1 MVHLI
6 LPPIWG
12 FRHPLLSLAR
22 LKGYLQGHGIRT
34 TCHDWNLEY
43 HYDKI
48 ARLSKD
54 EVKLGIDSLR
64 RVMKTESSMEAE
76 RKRAA
81 KLWALKNLRA
91 VMAEIPRYAPFE
103 TNTLINEYLSGGVD
117 GPDDEELTKDARIP
131 EFLDEQIERE
141 VELGHFRD
149 GDLFGLS
156 MVAYFQVPAGLL
168 LIRRLRKRFPAS
180 VIVAG
185 GTAFNHIRSAD
196 LDELAALAGLDHI
209 VQGPGEA
216 SLHSIC
222 ESSRM
227 GTEQPDEPR
236 VSSNAGL
243 LFDDFD
249 LDRYMDPVRCLPYQI
264 YRHCYWRKCHYCN
277 FRDPWAAK
285 DRADI
290 DCVVED
296 IAGLTTTYR
305 ARSISLLDNAVPGA
319 KLQRLARGLVDRK
332 LEVAWDATI
341 RPDHQML
348 DLDWSLIRESGCT
361 SVDVGLESGSE
372 RILKQMNRGTARG
385 DVEALFERI
394 SAAGIR
400 ANVNVMLGFPGET
413 RADADETMEMLEAI
427 SAHAHHVA
435 PAGFQLA
442 KGSAIYDEPGKYGLT
457 LLAEEKFC
465 FTGIVE
471 FVHEEDHDAKRAL
484 TAEMEKR
491 AIDRFLYQRGFKLP
505 RRKT

>member
-12 FRHPLLSLAR
+12 FRHPSLSLAR
-22 LKGYLQGHGIRT
+22 LKGHLQDHGIRA

-48 ARLSKD
+48 AGLSKD
-54 EVKLGIDSLR
+54 KAKLGIESLR
-64 RVMKTESSMEAE
+64 RVMKAESSMEAE
-76 RKRAA
+76 RKRAV
-81 KLWALKNLRA
+81 KLWAMKNLRA

-103 TNTLINEYLSGGVD
+103 TNTLINECLASGPD
-117 GPDDEELTKDARIP
+117 GPDEETLTKDARLP

-141 VELGHFRD
+141 VEQGRFRD
-149 GDLFGLS
+149 GDFFGIS

-185 GTAFNHIRSAD
+185 GTAFNHIRATD
-196 LDELAALAGLDHI
+196 LEELAGLAALDRI
-209 VQGPGEA
+209 VQGPGETI
-216 SLHSIC
+216 LQSIC
-222 ESSRM
+222 ESARA
-227 GTEQPDEPR
+227 GEQRSEAPLSP
-236 VSSNAGL
+236 SIGGL

-264 YRHCYWRKCHYCN
+264 YRHCFWRKCHYCN
-277 FRDPWAAK
+277 FRDPWAEK
-285 DRADI
+285 DRVDI
-290 DCVVED
+290 DCAVD
-296 IAGLTTTYR
+296 DFANLTTAYR
-305 ARSISLLDNAVPGA
+305 ARSMSLLDNAIPGA
-319 KLQRLARGLVDRK
+319 KLERLARGLVDRG
-332 LEVAWDATI
+332 LEIVWDATV

-348 DLDWSLIRESGCT
+348 AVDWQLIRDSGCT

-372 RILKQMNRGTARG
+372 RILALMNRGTSRG
-385 DVEALFERI
+385 DVEELFERI
-394 SAAGIR
+394 AAAGIR

-413 RADADETMEMLEAI
+413 RADADQTVEMLEAI
-427 SAHAHHVA
+427 SANAHHVA

-442 KGSAIYDEPGKYGLT
+442 KGSAIYDDPSTYGLT
-457 LLAEEKFC
+457 LLSEEKFC

-471 FVHEEDHDAKRAL
+471 FVYEEDHDAKRAF

-491 AIDRFLYQRGFKLP
+491 VIDRFLYQRGFKLP